1 LRIASCTFSLVLAFT
16 LPIASAQT
24 ATQTVTPPTKHRART
39 AAASSR
45 LVAAPAAAPAA
56 VPAPCTPPP
65 VLHTQPYTLKLETT
79 RVQTLAGG
87 TTITTVEEIVTA
99 RDADGRTYRDTTHT
113 FNGDVTHL
121 LSIYD
126 YPTQTRYTWS
136 IGPNYPKVVTVY
148 RPRPMQQPTPPQPAR
163 RYYPYRTESLPPQT
177 IAGLYANGSR
187 STRTVPAS
195 YEGNDRDLVTTTEN
209 WDSPELGLMLRSVT
223 DDPRSGKS
231 TTEATDFQRTADPA
245 LFQPPAGFQLKDAT
259 P

>member
-1 LRIASCTFSLVLAFT
+1 
-16 LPIASAQT
+16 
-24 ATQTVTPPTKHRART
+24 
-39 AAASSR
+39 
-45 LVAAPAAAPAA
+45 
-56 VPAPCTPPP
+56 
-65 VLHTQPYTLKLETT
+65 
-79 RVQTLAGG
+79 
-87 TTITTVEEIVTA
+87 
-99 RDADGRTYRDTTHT
+99 
-113 FNGDVTHL
+113 
-121 LSIYD
+121 
-126 YPTQTRYTWS
+126 
-136 IGPNYPKVVTVY
+136 
-148 RPRPMQQPTPPQPAR
+148 MQQPTPPQPAR